1 MRQRI
6 VINVDGPAN
15 EATQRTRRSG
25 NKGRRWP
32 RVLAILA
39 LLLLVFVVVAAVGG
53 FFLWRRYQSSPTY
66 AVALILDAAQRN
78 DVSEFQKHINDEEI
92 AKNMTAAVSQKAA
105 SRYGGS
111 LNSSVQQKID
121 STMSSLPPRMKQT
134 VHDEFL
140 NAMKAFAA
148 APEQRSFISI
158 VGAVQSM
165 MTITTNGDAA
175 KATGKM
181 AGHDIE
187 LGMRRDADGWKVI
200 DVKDEVLVQRVVDSV
215 MKELPAIGSA
225 DPEFPFMKKAK
236 PKRSRRGR

>member
-6 VINVDGPAN
+6 VINLDGPAT
-15 EATQRTRRSG
+15 EETKPVR
-25 NKGRRWP
+25 NKRRRWP
-32 RVLAILA
+32 RVLGILM
-39 LLLLVFVVVAAVGG
+39 LVVLVFVVVAAVGG
-53 FFLWRRYQSSPTY
+53 FFLVRRYQSSPTY
-66 AVALILDAAQRN
+66 ALALIFDAAQRN
-78 DVSEFQKHINDEEI
+78 DVAEFDKRIAGEEI
-92 AKNMTAAVSQKAA
+92 AKNMTATVSQKAA
-105 SRYGGS
+105 ARYGGS
-111 LNSSVQQKID
+111 LDSSVQQKID
-121 STMSSLPPRMKQT
+121 STVSSLLPRVKQT

-200 DVKDEVLVQRVVDSV
+200 DVKDELLVQRVVDSM
-215 MKELPAIGSA
+215 MKELPAIGGA

>member
-6 VINVDGPAN
+6 VINLDGPAG
-15 EATQRTRRSG
+15 EATQRSRTGG
-25 NKGRRWP
+25 NKRRRWP
-32 RVLAILA
+32 RVLGILA
-39 LLLLVFVVVAAVGG
+39 LLVLLFVVAAAVGG
-53 FFLWRRYQSSPTY
+53 YFLVRRYQSSPTY
-66 AVALILDAAQRN
+66 ALALMFDAAQRN
-78 DVSEFQKHINDEEI
+78 DTAEFDKRIAGEEI

-121 STMSSLPPRMKQT
+121 STMSSLLPRVKQT

-140 NAMKAFAA
+140 NALKAAE
-148 APEQRSFISI
+148 PEQRSFISI
-158 VGAVQSM
+158 VGAVQSL
-165 MTITTNGDAA
+165 MTVTTNGDSA

-200 DVKDEVLVQRVVDSV
+200 DVKDEVIVQRVVDSV
-215 MKELPAIGSA
+215 MKELPAIGGTA
-225 DPEFPFMKKAK
+225 TEFPFMKKAK

>member
-6 VINVDGPAN
+6 VINVDGS
-15 EATQRTRRSG
+15 ATEGTKPVR
-25 NKGRRWP
+25 NKRRRWP
-32 RVLAILA
+32 RVLGILA
-39 LLLLVFVVVAAVGG
+39 LLVLLFVVAAAVGG
-53 FFLWRRYQSSPTY
+53 FFLVRRYQSSPTY
-66 AVALILDAAQRN
+66 ALALIFDAAQRN
-78 DVSEFQKHINDEEI
+78 DVAEFDKRIAGDEI
-92 AKNMTAAVSQKAA
+92 AKNMTATLSQKAA
-105 SRYGGS
+105 VRYGGS

-121 STMSSLPPRMKQT
+121 STMLSLLPSVKQT

-140 NAMKAFAA
+140 NALKAA

-158 VGAVQSM
+158 VGAVQQL
-165 MTITTNGDAA
+165 MTVTTNGDSA

-200 DVKDEVLVQRVVDSV
+200 DVKDDLIVQRVVDSV
-215 MKELPAIGSA
+215 MKELPAIGGT
-225 DPEFPFMKKAK
+225 DTEFPFMKKTK

>member
-6 VINVDGPAN
+6 VINLDGPAT
-15 EATQRTRRSG
+15 EGAKPVRKR
-25 NKGRRWP
+25 RRWP
-32 RVLAILA
+32 RVLGILA
-39 LLLLVFVVVAAVGG
+39 LLVLLFVVAAAVGG
-53 FFLWRRYQSSPTY
+53 YFLVRRYQSSPTY
-66 AVALILDAAQRN
+66 ALALMFDAAQRN
-78 DVSEFQKHINDEEI
+78 DTAEFDKRFAGEEI
-92 AKNMTAAVSQKAA
+92 VKNMTGAVSQKAA
-105 SRYGGS
+105 VRYGGS

-121 STMSSLPPRMKQT
+121 STMSSLLPRVKQT

-140 NAMKAFAA
+140 NAMKAA

-165 MTITTNGDAA
+165 MTVTTNGDSA

-200 DVKDEVLVQRVVDSV
+200 DVKDDSIVQRVVDSL
-215 MKELPAIGSA
+215 MNELPAIGST

-236 PKRSRRGR
+236 PRRSRRGR

>member
-6 VINVDGPAN
+6 VINLDQPGT
-15 EATQRTRRSG
+15 EATQRSRTGG
-25 NKGRRWP
+25 NKRRRWP
-32 RVLAILA
+32 RVLGILA
-39 LLLLVFVVVAAVGG
+39 LLVLLFVVVAAVGG
-53 FFLWRRYQSSPTY
+53 FFLVRRYQSSPTY
-66 AVALILDAAQRN
+66 ALALIFDAAQRN
-78 DVSEFQKHINDEEI
+78 DVAAFDKRIADEEI
-92 AKNMTAAVSQKAA
+92 TKNITAAVSQKAA
-105 SRYGGS
+105 ARYGGS
-111 LNSSVQQKID
+111 MNSTIQQKLD
-121 STMSSLPPRMKQT
+121 STMSSLQPRVKQT

-140 NAMKAFAA
+140 NAMKAFAV

-165 MTITTNGDAA
+165 MTITTNGDSA

-181 AGHDIE
+181 AGRDIE

-200 DVKDEVLVQRVVDSV
+200 DVKDELLVQRVVDSV
-215 MKELPAIGSA
+215 MKDLPAIGSA

>member
-6 VINVDGPAN
+6 VINLDGPAG
-15 EATQRTRRSG
+15 EATQRSRTGG
-25 NKGRRWP
+25 NKRRRWP
-32 RVLAILA
+32 RVLGILA
-39 LLLLVFVVVAAVGG
+39 LLVLLFVVAAAVGG
-53 FFLWRRYQSSPTY
+53 YFLVRRYQSSPTY
-66 AVALILDAAQRN
+66 ALALMFDAAQRN
-78 DVSEFQKHINDEEI
+78 DTAEFDKRIAGEEI
-92 AKNMTAAVSQKAA
+92 ARNMTAAVSQKAA
-105 SRYGGS
+105 ARYGGS

-200 DVKDEVLVQRVVDSV
+200 DVKDELLVQRVVDSV
-215 MKELPAIGSA
+215 MKELPAIGSG
-225 DPEFPFMKKAK
+225 DTEFPFMKKAK